1 MIKRFLYALALFVFI
16 NEEGI
21 AQTKSANPSFSGGY
35 TEEYQIPPQNSESE
49 AIVFTR
55 GRPPIPVADAFAAG
69 WATYYAHAYAGRLT
83 SAGEV
88 FDPNAFTAAHRY
100 LPTGTM
106 VRVVNQNNQKEVT
119 VRINDRGPFMRGSN
133 NVIDLSYRAAVEID
147 MINPGV
153 VPVRIYVLSSVPEY
167 VSRVPKDFEAWAIQ
181 VSASKD
187 RVSSEKVVAKLGPQ
201 ATLRS
206 IRTAQG
212 VIMYR
217 VLYGRYSRKEE
228 AIAAKS
234 ELSAKGFPNSFE
246 KYLVDEHPDLAGIK

>member
-1 MIKRFLYALALFVFI
+1 MIKQSIYAMALFVFI
-16 NEEGI
+16 NETVI
-21 AQTKSANPSFSGGY
+21 AQPKSAAPSFSGGY
-35 TEEYQIPPQNSESE
+35 TEEYPVPPQNATPG
-49 AIVFTR
+49 AIASTR
-55 GRPPIPVADAFAAG
+55 ARPPIPAGDAFAAG

-83 SAGEV
+83 SSGEI
-88 FDPNAFTAAHRY
+88 FDPNAYTAAHRY
-100 LPTGTM
+100 LPIGTM
-106 VRVVNQNNQKEVT
+106 VRVVNQSNQKEVT
-119 VRINDRGPFMRGSN
+119 VRINDRGPFMQGSN
-133 NVIDLSYRAAVEID
+133 NVIDLSYRAAVEIG

-153 VPVRIYVLSSVPEY
+153 VPVRIYVLSPVPEY

-187 RVSSEKVVAKLGPQ
+187 RGSAEKAVAKLGPQ

-228 AIAAKS
+228 AIAAKP
-234 ELSAKGFPNSFE
+234 ELFAKGFPNSFE